1 MAVGSTNGPVYVAL
15 DTIEDASP
23 DEITE
28 PEEMGIVPEL
38 GKTTE
43 DGTGRDEHEQELSNV
58 CHYTY
63 QDRQEGL
70 LGSSFLQVLWTQ

>member
-58 CHYTY
+58 CH
-63 QDRQEGL
+63 
-70 LGSSFLQVLWTQ
+70 